1 MSIYE
6 GKEPYLFISYSH
18 TDNDVIG
25 EITQMLDE
33 NGCRYWYDMGLHSGN
48 DWNEVVASKLRDS
61 AACLLLLS
69 PTAASSKYVK
79 NELTLVE
86 NMEIPLHPV
95 LIKDYVGASI
105 RDLPTDIA
113 MTIARI
119 QMVSMECNYRKKIL
133 RGLPSSVFA
142 QINEDDFKIRALYN
156 LEKYNGN
163 GGDVIVPDGVTSIG
177 DSAFAF
183 CSDLTSITIPDG
195 VTSVGDS
202 AFRVCS
208 SLTSITIPDGVMSIG
223 DSAFRFC
230 SSLTSITIPD
240 SVTYIG
246 DSAFEF
252 CRSLTSITLPDSV
265 PIIGN
270 STFRNCSSLTSIT
283 IPNSVMY
290 IGKYA
295 FEGCSGL
302 ASLAVDEG
310 NTVYHSVGNCIIRTK
325 SKTLV
330 IGCKNS
336 VIPTDGSVT
345 SINDSAFCGCNDL
358 TSITIPDGVTSIGD
372 SAFCFCRSL
381 ASITIPD
388 SVTQIGE
395 DAFYWCSELT
405 CITIPDSVIHIGE
418 GAFVSCTSLV
428 NITIPN
434 RVTGIRRYAF
444 DGCSGLTSI
453 TIPDSVTSID
463 DSAFNNC
470 QNLTSITFQGTKAQW
485 NAIIKGC
492 DWNADT
498 GNYTVYC
505 TDGSISK

>member
-177 DSAFAF
+177 DSAF
-183 CSDLTSITIPDG
+183 
-195 VTSVGDS
+195 
-202 AFRVCS
+202 
-208 SLTSITIPDGVMSIG
+208 
-223 DSAFRFC
+223 
-230 SSLTSITIPD
+230 
-240 SVTYIG
+240 
-246 DSAFEF
+246 
-252 CRSLTSITLPDSV
+252 
-265 PIIGN
+265 
-270 STFRNCSSLTSIT
+270 
-283 IPNSVMY
+283 
-290 IGKYA
+290 
-295 FEGCSGL
+295 
-302 ASLAVDEG
+302 
-310 NTVYHSVGNCIIRTK
+310 
-325 SKTLV
+325 
-330 IGCKNS
+330 
-336 VIPTDGSVT
+336 
-345 SINDSAFCGCNDL
+345 
-358 TSITIPDGVTSIGD
+358 
-372 SAFCFCRSL
+372 CFCRSL

>member
-133 RGLPSSVFA
+133 RGLPSAVFA
-142 QINEDDFKIRALYN
+142 QSNEDDFKIRAHN

-163 GGDVIVPDGVTSIG
+163 GGDVTVPDGVTSI
-177 DSAFAF
+177 
-183 CSDLTSITIPDG
+183 
-195 VTSVGDS
+195 GDS

-208 SLTSITIPDGVMSIG
+208 SLTSITIPDSVTNIG
-223 DSAFRFC
+223 DSAFAFC

-240 SVTYIG
+240 GVTSIG
-246 DSAFEF
+246 DSAF
-252 CRSLTSITLPDSV
+252 RA
-265 PIIGN
+265 
-270 STFRNCSSLTSIT
+270 CSSLTSIT
-283 IPNSVMY
+283 IPNSVIY

-295 FEGCSGL
+295 FNGCSSL
-302 ASLAVDEG
+302 TSLAVDEC
-310 NTVYHSVGNCIIRTK
+310 NTFYHSVGNCIIRTK

-330 IGCKNS
+330 VGCKNS

-345 SINDSAFCGCNDL
+345 SINDSAFFGCSDL

-372 SAFCFCRSL
+372 SAF
-381 ASITIPD
+381 
-388 SVTQIGE
+388 
-395 DAFYWCSELT
+395 WHCS
-405 CITIPDSVIHIGE
+405 S
-418 GAFVSCTSLV
+418 
-428 NITIPN
+428 
-434 RVTGIRRYAF
+434 
-444 DGCSGLTSI
+444 LTSI
-453 TIPDSVTSID
+453 TIPDSVTSIGEK
-463 DSAFNNC
+463 AFNNC
-470 QNLTSITFQGTKAQW
+470 QNLTSITFQGANALW
-485 NAIIKGC
+485 NTIIKGC